1 MYILNT
7 KYFGHLPRP
16 DTYSNLEEAANEFTN
31 FKLKTL
37 GRHLS
42 LS

>member
-1 MYILNT
+1 MYVLNT
-7 KYFGHLPRP
+7 EYFGHLLRP